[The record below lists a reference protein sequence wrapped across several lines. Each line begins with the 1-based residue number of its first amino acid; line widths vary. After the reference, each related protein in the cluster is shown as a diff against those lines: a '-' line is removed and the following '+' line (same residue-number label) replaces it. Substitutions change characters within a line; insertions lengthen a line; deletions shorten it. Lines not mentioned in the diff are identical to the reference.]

1 MGYYEDDL
9 LEVYYEV
16 ENKGLKSEFNT
27 QIDKMKFQDKHK
39 YKSLKEKWEYALYRV
54 KGGSPLEKY

>member
-27 QIDKMKFQDKHK
+27 QIDKMKSQDKHK

-54 KGGSPLEKY
+54 KGGPPLEKY